1 MRLFYSDLSAAIAA
15 LFLATGGVAES
26 SGQNGSKIRRA
37 AVDSDVAKCG
47 CSSCTTSVLERN
59 ANGYSVRNR
68 IDWFVA
74 NTGQS
79 EQDACSTVC
88 AEEFPDV
95 CGECD
100 PSQCGGGGGDTCN
113 GCSWD
118 GGNNCPDW
126 WCNESQSNCNVCTGS
141 WFGGDP
147 SPLPTPK
154 PSGEYNGSKCGCSSC
169 TTSVLERNANGYSVR
184 NRIDWLVANTGQSEQ
199 DACSTVCAEEFPDVC
214 GECDP
219 SQCGGGGGD
228 TWCNES
234 QSNCNVCTGSWFGGD
249 PSPLPS
255 PKPST
260 PLPTDQFFC
269 GCPSCTIDIW
279 NADACN
285 DALGGC
291 FSCGARIEYLQSIGQ
306 TEQQAC
312 STVSVQ
318 FPGGPCGPVCNPSL
332 CKPTLLD
339 EPDPE
344 KFVWGDEFDVDGAP
358 DSTKWDYDIGGG
370 GWGNQEL
377 QYYTNSPNNVIVAN
391 GMLRISAKRESFGG
405 SKYTS
410 TRLVSGKRTF
420 RYGRIRFRARLA
432 NCAAFG
438 TWPALW
444 MLPEYW
450 KYGGWPNSG
459 EIDIM
464 EAVGYEENKFH
475 GTVHTEA
482 YNHLRNTQRGSS
494 VTKSEADWHV
504 FEIDWQIDKIRF
516 AVDGEVYFE
525 FVPTDINNKAEWPF
539 DQEFHLLLNIA
550 VGGAWGGSNGVDEG
564 AFEGNGQYMEVDWS
578 CGAFTAAIVLGLEL
592 GYNFKLLY
600 LELNE

>member
-26 SGQNGSKIRRA
+26 SGQSEFIINNHFYLSVFFLSMLTWEIIRFTSAVALDGQDGSKIRRA

-79 EQDACSTVC
+79 EQDACSTANVVVG
-88 AEEFPDV
+88 EETRVMAAAGMGAIIAPI
-95 CGECD
+95 
-100 PSQCGGGGGDTCN
+100 GGVMKANPIAMFAPVRG
-113 GCSWD
+113 
-118 GGNNCPDW
+118 
-126 WCNESQSNCNVCTGS
+126 
-141 WFGGDP
+141 
-147 SPLPTPK
+147 
-154 PSGEYNGSKCGCSSC
+154 
-169 TTSVLERNANGYSVR
+169 LE
-184 NRIDWLVANTGQSEQ
+184 
-199 DACSTVCAEEFPDVC
+199 
-214 GECDP
+214 
-219 SQCGGGGGD
+219 
-228 TWCNES
+228 
-234 QSNCNVCTGSWFGGD
+234 
-249 PSPLPS
+249 
-255 PKPST
+255 
-260 PLPTDQFFC
+260 FFC

-410 TRLVSGKRTF
+410 TRLVSRGKRTF

-564 AFEGNGQYMEVDWS
+564 AFEGNGQYMEVDWVR
-578 CGAFTAAIVLGLEL
+578 AYTL
-592 GYNFKLLY
+592 
-600 LELNE
+600 

>member
-26 SGQNGSKIRRA
+26 SGQSEFIINNHFYLSVFFLSMLTWEIIRFTSAVALDGQDGSKIRRA

-68 IDWFVA
+68 IDWF
-74 NTGQS
+74 
-79 EQDACSTVC
+79 
-88 AEEFPDV
+88 
-95 CGECD
+95 
-100 PSQCGGGGGDTCN
+100 
-113 GCSWD
+113 
-118 GGNNCPDW
+118 
-126 WCNESQSNCNVCTGS
+126 
-141 WFGGDP
+141 
-147 SPLPTPK
+147 
-154 PSGEYNGSKCGCSSC
+154 
-169 TTSVLERNANGYSVR
+169 
-184 NRIDWLVANTGQSEQ
+184 VANTGQSEQ

-410 TRLVSGKRTF
+410 TRLVSRGKRTF

-564 AFEGNGQYMEVDWS
+564 AFEGNGQYMEVDWVR
-578 CGAFTAAIVLGLEL
+578 AYTL
-592 GYNFKLLY
+592 
-600 LELNE
+600 